1 MHLCNFV
8 HGVCVCVLIPSSVWK
23 ALCPGCISK
32 QIQAWLPCLHISL
45 RDTAFILMNLF
56 SSFCLPLHSLSAV
69 YTLYIVVAQRPSPL
83 LNVTWG
89 GNSLL
94 ILWGGNMI
102 KLSSKWALHLESRRD
117 WLLLSRVRS
126 AFVVLELII
135 GFTLQMCL
143 FTGNFLNIFI

>member
-1 MHLCNFV
+1 
-8 HGVCVCVLIPSSVWK
+8 
-23 ALCPGCISK
+23 
-32 QIQAWLPCLHISL
+32 
-45 RDTAFILMNLF
+45 
-56 SSFCLPLHSLSAV
+56 
-69 YTLYIVVAQRPSPL
+69 
-83 LNVTWG
+83 
-89 GNSLL
+89 
-94 ILWGGNMI
+94 MI